1 MVRPVTSSHQL
12 WLEQSINTAGYL
24 GAIGYG
30 LHIAVHFAATHYL
43 LTSRN
48 PLRWKLHAFNTA
60 IFAMGTIHIATT
72 IRFAQQAWI
81 LERGYEGGPY
91 AFLLHE
97 ESRPIVLLGL
107 SAASIAGFLIDG
119 LLSAHPYIGTWGPN
133 LGIACWATSMTLNML
148 LTTLLAAKILYH
160 RRQLLASGL
169 VDASSAYL
177 GAASMLIETAFP
189 VALISCIFII
199 LYARQNTAEN
209 LFIPLIAQVY
219 CIAPQLIIIQVYR
232 GRAWSGATT
241 TQAQES
247 LTNPST
253 PSEPKPASPGE
264 ISTIHFARRQST
276 THQPKLELLHISTA
290 TEDSGSMNA
299 LERHHLEGSEVSERN
314 DEDLIRLR
322 HKWRSSHDLLS
333 ATPTMSLLKVPFL
346 LSVMYCTYTTMT
358 PPTHTPP
365 KSEKLPPTGWELIV
379 PWFPYIPKAIFVGLS
394 ICEAAAIVASAFPG
408 GAAARTTDL
417 LTLLTFSTPATALHL
432 RLTPVFL
439 CGWALNLAG
448 TLLRIAC
455 YRALGSQ
462 FTFELSIRAG
472 HQLVT
477 SGPYALVR
485 HPSYTGALI
494 SCAGMLT
501 AHLSRGSWAM
511 ECLGLHGLGVRR
523 RWICIGLASFF
534 ALALVPRMNKE
545 DRMLKKRFGERWERW
560 RMAVPFRLVP
570 WVY

>member
-1 MVRPVTSSHQL
+1 MTTAATNEPADQL
-12 WLEQSINTAGYL
+12 WLEQSLNTAGYL

-30 LHIAVHFAATHYL
+30 LHIAVHLAATHYL

-48 PLRWKLHAFNTA
+48 PLRWKLHAFNTT

-81 LERGYEGGPY
+81 LERGYEGGPC

-119 LLSAHPYIGTWGPN
+119 LLLWRNYVVWRSWYVLILPGCVYIVDIVLTVANIIQSAHPYIGTWGPN

-148 LTTLLAAKILYH
+148 LTTLLAAKLLYH

-232 GRAWSGATT
+232 GRAWSGVTA

-276 THQPKLELLHISTA
+276 THRPKLELLHISTA

-299 LERHHLEGSEVSERN
+299 LERYHLDGSEV
-314 DEDLIRLR
+314 
-322 HKWRSSHDLLS
+322 WRD
-333 ATPTMSLLKVPFL
+333 
-346 LSVMYCTYTTMT
+346 
-358 PPTHTPP
+358 
-365 KSEKLPPTGWELIV
+365 KLPV
-379 PWFPYIPKAIFVGLS
+379 
-394 ICEAAAIVASAFPG
+394 
-408 GAAARTTDL
+408 
-417 LTLLTFSTPATALHL
+417 
-432 RLTPVFL
+432 
-439 CGWALNLAG
+439 
-448 TLLRIAC
+448 
-455 YRALGSQ
+455 
-462 FTFELSIRAG
+462 
-472 HQLVT
+472 
-477 SGPYALVR
+477 
-485 HPSYTGALI
+485 
-494 SCAGMLT
+494 
-501 AHLSRGSWAM
+501 
-511 ECLGLHGLGVRR
+511 
-523 RWICIGLASFF
+523 
-534 ALALVPRMNKE
+534 
-545 DRMLKKRFGERWERW
+545 
-560 RMAVPFRLVP
+560 
-570 WVY
+570 